1 MKTTIEINGY
11 QILISEEEG
20 KVMVSATKDDEVVE
34 EFTLEVEGGEDMED
48 SEENFGGEGE
58 EMMPFG
64 GEEEE
69 DFGGEEGEEFE
80 EEDEDEE
87 FEEEDED
94 EDEEEEE
101 GKLESFNSF
110 VKKRK

>member
-48 SEENFGGEGE
+48 SEENFGGEEGE

-87 FEEEDED
+87 FEDED

>member
-48 SEENFGGEGE
+48 SEENFGGEDE

-80 EEDEDEE
+80 DEDEDEE
-87 FEEEDED
+87 FEEED